1 MMYSLPADYQESQF
15 LSIDWGAWSDVGM
28 ASKGNMP
35 HLMSLA
41 GIEMISPDQAAPLV
55 RMELEA
61 GTTGEV
67 MLSGSLG
74 QMESSLENKPGVDIE
89 KSDKALREGN
99 PIHSM
104 LSHLKGYGSDGVIRL
119 EADLDPREQPFL
131 KDHALNGVP
140 VLPGVMGIEGFAVA
154 AKHIA
159 SVLALSKGKFEV
171 VTMEDIHFHAP
182 FKFYRNQPR
191 HITWKAYCSREA
203 EGLVVYV
210 NLESELEFKV
220 RKPEKV
226 LHFSGK
232 VRITEEK
239 VATSQSVTP
248 PAWLK
253 KKSLCS
259 DDIYKLYFHGPSF
272 QVLDCAQKSGDVVL
286 GKLRANLLPITTG
299 KQQTISTPLLVE
311 LCFQTAGLWEAGSTG
326 VMALPHSI
334 ESLTLFRAEGQ
345 TGDIY
350 AEVRPNQDGDE
361 LSFDARVV
369 DSEGNVYLE
378 LKNYRTAALPYAAEK
393 QLVEPLQVL
402 LN

>member
-1 MMYSLPADYQESQF
+1 
-15 LSIDWGAWSDVGM
+15 
-28 ASKGNMP
+28 
-35 HLMSLA
+35 
-41 GIEMISPDQAAPLV
+41 
-55 RMELEA
+55 
-61 GTTGEV
+61 
-67 MLSGSLG
+67 LG
-74 QMESSLENKPGVDIE
+74 QMESTLENKPGVDIDA
-89 KSDKALREGN
+89 SDKALREGN

-104 LSHLKGYGSDGVIRL
+104 LSHLKAFGHDGVIRL

-131 KDHALNGVP
+131 KDHSLNGVP

-191 HITWKAYCSREA
+191 HITWKAYCSRET

-210 NLESELEFKV
+210 NLESELDFKV

-239 VATSQSVTP
+239 VAKSQAVTP

-259 DDIYKLYFHGPSF
+259 EDIYKLYFHGPSF

>member
-1 MMYSLPADYQESQF
+1 
-15 LSIDWGAWSDVGM
+15 
-28 ASKGNMP
+28 
-35 HLMSLA
+35 
-41 GIEMISPDQAAPLV
+41 
-55 RMELEA
+55 
-61 GTTGEV
+61 
-67 MLSGSLG
+67 
-74 QMESSLENKPGVDIE
+74 
-89 KSDKALREGN
+89 
-99 PIHSM
+99 
-104 LSHLKGYGSDGVIRL
+104 
-119 EADLDPREQPFL
+119 
-131 KDHALNGVP
+131 
-140 VLPGVMGIEGFAVA
+140 
-154 AKHIA
+154 
-159 SVLALSKGKFEV
+159 
-171 VTMEDIHFHAP
+171 MEDIHFHAP

-334 ESLTLFRAEGQ
+334 ESLTLFRAEDRRYLRRSTPQPRWG
-345 TGDIY
+345 
-350 AEVRPNQDGDE
+350 
-361 LSFDARVV
+361 RVKLRCA
-369 DSEGNVYLE
+369 G
-378 LKNYRTAALPYAAEK
+378 RGFRRQCLP
-393 QLVEPLQVL
+393 
-402 LN
+402 